1 MFVTSDLHF
10 FHKRVK
16 EFCPETRP
24 WDSLEEM
31 HEFFIAEWNK
41 CANKPGVKMYHLGD
55 FCFGKPAQ
63 AEEIASRLQG
73 EITFISGNH
82 DFSPLKQVLSK
93 YGEVRQYAEVKYNKK
108 MFVMMHYPILDW
120 RNKGNGSIHLFGHEH
135 GRLKDMEEGMGKAM
149 DVGWDSV
156 QKFLHFDEI
165 LEIMETRNINPVGHH
180 TGER

>member
-24 WDSLEEM
+24 WDTLEEM

-82 DFSPLKQVLSK
+82 DYSPLKQVLSK
-93 YGEVRQYAEVKYNKK
+93 GQMRDAA
-108 MFVMMHYPILDW
+108 
-120 RNKGNGSIHLFGHEH
+120 R
-135 GRLKDMEEGMGKAM
+135 R
-149 DVGWDSV
+149 
-156 QKFLHFDEI
+156 
-165 LEIMETRNINPVGHH
+165 
-180 TGER
+180 